1 MIYSLSIHR
10 QNHKVHGTLED
21 ATQLTRL
28 VLVRML
34 ATIQTIVLRYTVK
47 KRGRHMG
54 ERREKK
60 TLSQKETLLLIQE
73 RSEAVEEP
81 RRR

>member
-10 QNHKVHGTLED
+10 QNHKVHGTPED

-54 ERREKK
+54 REEKK
-60 TLSQKETLLLIQE
+60 TLSQKEALLLIQE
-73 RSEAVEEP
+73 RSETVEEP